1 MLNHRGTKNICGYPV
16 LGGGNMSNRI
26 GIIRDCASGVAEMVV
41 VYTARIASR
50 YVKPYSCVGATDVR
64 S

>member
-1 MLNHRGTKNICGYPV
+1 
-16 LGGGNMSNRI
+16 MSNRI